1 MKTYLKLLQDILE
14 NGEERKDRT
23 GTGTLGVFGRQ
34 LRFDLSKGFPLV
46 TTKKVH
52 FKSVVYEL
60 LWFLRGDTNI
70 KYLND
75 HGVHIWDEW
84 ADERGD
90 LGPIYG
96 EQWRRCPNH
105 LPSHFYDYGYEGC
118 QTYIDQISSVVSR
131 LKNDP
136 YSRRNIVSSW
146 NVGMLDMMEL
156 PPCHIL
162 FQFYVSHG
170 NRLSLQLYQR
180 SADMFLGVPFNI
192 ASYSLLLMMMAQVT
206 GYKPYEFIHTFGDT
220 HIYLNHIDQVRE
232 QLSRETR
239 DLPRVE
245 LNESIDSIFDFEYED
260 IKLVGYDPHPTIK
273 GEVSV

>member
-1 MKTYLKLLQDILE
+1 MKNYLNLLQDVLE
-14 NGEERKDRT
+14 NGEKKEDRT
-23 GTGTLGVFGRQ
+23 GTGILSVFGRQ
-34 LRFDLSKGFPLV
+34 LRFDLTKGFPLV

-52 FKSVVYEL
+52 FKSIVYEL

-70 KYLND
+70 QYLND
-75 HGVHIWDEW
+75 NGVHIWDEW
-84 ADERGD
+84 ADNHGN

-96 EQWRRCPNH
+96 EQWRKCPEYIPPH
-105 LPSHFYDYGYEGC
+105 YYEYGYDTN
-118 QTYIDQISSVVSR
+118 QKYIDQIKSVVIS
-131 LKNDP
+131 LKNNP
-136 YSRRNIVSSW
+136 NSRRHIVSSW

-206 GYKPYEFIHTFGDT
+206 GYEPYEFIHTFGDT
-220 HIYLNHIDQVRE
+220 HIYLNHIDQVKE
-232 QLSRETR
+232 QLSRDPKEI
-239 DLPRVE
+239 PMIE
-245 LNESIDSIFDFEYED
+245 LNKSINSIFDFKYED

-273 GEVSV
+273 GDVSV

>member
-1 MKTYLKLLQDILE
+1 MKTYLKLLQDVLE

-23 GTGTLGVFGRQ
+23 GTGTVGVFGRQ
-34 LRFDLSKGFPLV
+34 LRFDLTKGFPLV

-52 FKSVVYEL
+52 FKSIVYEL

-105 LPSHFYDYGYEGC
+105 LPSHLYDYEYDDC
-118 QTYIDQISSVVSR
+118 QAYIDQISSVVNSLR
-131 LKNDP
+131 NNP
-136 YSRRNIVSSW
+136 TSRRHIVSSW
-146 NVGMLDMMEL
+146 NVGMLDLMEL

-192 ASYSLLLMMMAQVT
+192 ASYSLLLMMIAQVT
-206 GYKPYEFIHTFGDT
+206 GYEPYEFIHTFGDT
-220 HIYLNHIDQVRE
+220 HIYLNHVDQVRE
-232 QLSRETR
+232 QLSREPR
-239 DLPRVE
+239 DLPKVD
-245 LNESIDSIFDFEYED
+245 LNKEIDSIFDFKYED

-273 GEVSV
+273 GDVSV

>member
-23 GTGTLGVFGRQ
+23 GTGTLSVFGRQ

-52 FKSVVYEL
+52 FKSIVYEL

-70 KYLND
+70 KYLHD

-105 LPSHFYDYGYEGC
+105 LQSHFYDYEYDDC
-118 QTYIDQISSVVSR
+118 QTYIDQISSVVNSLR
-131 LKNDP
+131 NNP
-136 YSRRNIVSSW
+136 TSRRHIVSSW

-170 NRLSLQLYQR
+170 NRLSLKLYQR

-206 GYKPYEFIHTFGDT
+206 GYEPYEFIHTFGDT
-220 HIYLNHIDQVRE
+220 HIYLNHIDQVRD
-232 QLSRETR
+232 QLSREPR
-239 DLPRVE
+239 NLPRVE
-245 LNESIDSIFDFEYED
+245 LNKSIDSIFDFKYED